1 MSRTQG
7 RGDLSLRATIMRDPG
22 KRGASAQTDVTAVN
36 TISRAWLQLVQM
48 LLLAVAY
55 FIAGKLSLLLAIP
68 PGYATAV
75 WPPSGLALA
84 ALLLWGPRLWPGIW
98 LGAALTNLMIDGSPL
113 LAVLIATGNTLESVI
128 GAALIRRYTKSQ
140 TNFQSGE
147 DVVKFVGLCVISAT
161 VAAAIGVC
169 SLALLRT
176 IAWSEF
182 INNAWTWW
190 QGDASGMIVVT
201 PLIASW
207 SVRWPRWS
215 LPKAI
220 EGFALVSGLAL
231 VSFMVFGGVPGAPTT
246 LPLAFITLPFVIWA
260 AIRFTQRE
268 VTTVTAV
275 VCGIAIW
282 YTIQGRGP
290 FGLGSSNASLLFLVA
305 YTSTLVMTGLV
316 LTAVIGERARAIAAL
331 RASNEVLEQRV
342 EERTLEL
349 EVANQMLRAELAEH
363 ARQEEILRLSEERFR
378 LIVDGVKDY
387 AIFMLDPEGKVA
399 TWNTGAQAINGY
411 TAAEIIGKHFST
423 FYTIDDRARGW
434 PQHELEVAAAE
445 GRFEDEGWRVRKNG
459 QRFWSSVVITALYDT
474 SHRLRGFA
482 KVTRDLTARRRMEVL
497 QERERQMNEF
507 LAMLAHELRNPLA
520 SIVNALALMRNSPQE
535 EQAEVRQVIERQSR
549 HLARIVDDLLDV
561 SRITRGKIA
570 LKKELLDLNTMVART
585 VESCQP
591 QIDAHKHVV
600 ELHLADDEMPVEAD
614 STRLSQIILNLISNA
629 VKYTPQGGRITITVT
644 REDDMGVLRVRD
656 SGIGIHPTLLPKVF
670 DLFVQGDRSL
680 DRTEGGL
687 GIGLTLV
694 RRLVEMHGGSVAA
707 FSNGPGHGSE
717 FVVRLPLAAGR
728 SVAAEAAKKPAIQVP
743 AARRRLL
750 VVDDNR
756 DFANTLSALLETMGH
771 DVRIAYNGTDALS
784 VADAH
789 RPDLV
794 FLDIGLPGRNGY
806 DVARTLRSSPD
817 LAGATLVALT
827 GYGQDEDRRRVREAG
842 FDYHLVKPVE
852 PSEITRIID
861 TLSDRAYAG
870 NT

>member
-1 MSRTQG
+1 
-7 RGDLSLRATIMRDPG
+7 MRS
-22 KRGASAQTDVTAVN
+22 ASAQTDVTAIN
-36 TISRAWLQLVQM
+36 TVSRAWLQLVQM
-48 LLLAVAY
+48 LLVAVAY
-55 FIAGKLSLLLAIP
+55 FIAAKLSLLLAIP

-75 WPPSGLALA
+75 WPPSGIALA
-84 ALLLWGPRLWPGIW
+84 AMLLWGPRLWPGIW
-98 LGAALTNLMIDGSPL
+98 LGAALTNLTIEGSPL
-113 LAVLIATGNTLESVI
+113 LAALIATGNTLEAVI

-147 DVVKFVGLCVISAT
+147 DVVKFLGLCAVSAT

-169 SLALLRT
+169 SLTLLRT
-176 IAWSEF
+176 IVWSEF
-182 INNAWTWW
+182 IVNAWTWW

-207 SVRWPRWS
+207 SIRWPRWS

-220 EGFALVSGLAL
+220 EAAALVAGLAL
-231 VSFMVFGGVPGAPTT
+231 ATFMVFGGLPGDV
-246 LPLAFITLPFVIWA
+246 PLAFITLPFVVWA

-268 VTTVTAV
+268 VTTLTAM

-282 YTIQGRGP
+282 YTLQARGP
-290 FGLGSSNASLLFLVA
+290 FGLGSSNAALLFLVA

-316 LTAVIGERARAIAAL
+316 LNAVIGERSRAIASL
-331 RASNEVLEQRV
+331 RQVNDQLEQRIG
-342 EERTLEL
+342 ERTLEL
-349 EVANQMLRAELAEH
+349 EVANKTLRAELAERG
-363 ARQEEILRLSEERFR
+363 RQQEIIRQSEERFR
-378 LIVDGVKDY
+378 VLVDGVKDY
-387 AIFMLDPEGKVA
+387 AIFMLDSDGKVA
-399 TWNTGAQAINGY
+399 SWNTGAEGIYGY
-411 TAAEIIGKHFST
+411 TASEITGRHFST

-459 QRFWSSVVITALYDT
+459 KRYWANVVIAALYDS
-474 SHRLRGFA
+474 SHNLQGFA
-482 KVTRDLTARRRMEVL
+482 KVTRDLTARRRMEAL

-520 SIVNALALMRNSPQE
+520 SIVNALGLMRNSPQE
-535 EQAEVRQVIERQSR
+535 DQAEIRQIIERQSR

-570 LKKELLDLNTMVART
+570 LKKELIDLNNIVART

-591 QIDAHKHVV
+591 QIDAHEHAV
-600 ELHLADDEMPVEAD
+600 ELHLPDGEMPVEAD

-629 VKYTPQGGRITITVT
+629 VKYTPQGGHITVTVT
-644 REDDMGVLRVRD
+644 REDEMAVLRVRD
-656 SGIGIHPTLLPKVF
+656 TGIGIHAALLPKIF

-707 FSNGPGHGSE
+707 LSNGPGEGSE
-717 FVVRLPLAAGR
+717 FVVRLPLALGR
-728 SVAAEAAKKPAIQVP
+728 SIAGEAAKKPAAQAP
-743 AARRRLL
+743 AKPRRLL

-756 DFANTLSALLETMGH
+756 DFANTLGALLETMGH
-771 DVRIAYNGTDALS
+771 DVRIAYDGTDALS
-784 VADAH
+784 KADAH
-789 RPDLV
+789 LPEVV
-794 FLDIGLPGRNGY
+794 FLDIGLPGKNGY
-806 DVARTLRSSPD
+806 DVARALRSSPD

-827 GYGQDEDRRRVREAG
+827 GYGQAEDRRRVREAG
-842 FDYHLVKPVE
+842 FDYHLVKPAE
-852 PSEITRIID
+852 PAEIMRILESLSTREHVAD
-861 TLSDRAYAG
+861 
-870 NT
+870 